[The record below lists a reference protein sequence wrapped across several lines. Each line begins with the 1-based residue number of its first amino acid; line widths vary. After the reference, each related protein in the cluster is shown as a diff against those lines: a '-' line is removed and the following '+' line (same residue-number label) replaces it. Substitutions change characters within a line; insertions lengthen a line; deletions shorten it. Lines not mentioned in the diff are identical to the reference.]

1 MINSNSKKGV
11 FLMERKGKWPFFF
24 FLLRYQNELYQILY
38 TSEDFLFSFFLSFF
52 FPQKFDIFLG
62 WNLQVQHKSLK
73 CFG

>member
-1 MINSNSKKGV
+1 MA
-11 FLMERKGKWPFFF
+11 FFF